1 MVDVVSRH
9 DVRVLSGTDALQA
22 YAGLIDGL
30 ACPPPQYAEWIEA
43 WTRNVNPDLAVVSLQ
58 DSGAVL
64 AVLPLEIVRKGPLKL
79 AQFPGAS
86 HANGNFVPLRRDSTL
101 AAADIEAM
109 IAALRKARPDIDLI
123 VLDRQL
129 HQHAGL
135 ANPWENV
142 PHQISPNISLA
153 VGLEGGFEALM
164 TRTSGKRK
172 RKKQRAQLRKFE
184 AIGPVRRWMAQT
196 DGEVTQLLD
205 FFFANKALRLKAM
218 GVPNVF
224 GEADVQAFFR
234 ALFAPQN
241 RFVLHALD
249 VGGKTRAL
257 TGSSLLA
264 DRIIC
269 EFGVIAQDDTAAV
282 SPGDFL
288 FFQNIEEACAQGLAV
303 YDFSAGDEYFKRLWC
318 DQITTQFD
326 TIVGLSLKGRLA
338 AAVLK
343 ARGAAV
349 RTLKSNT
356 RLWAFVRRMRRKP
369 VQAVQ
374 ADDESA

>member
-135 ANPWENV
+135 ANPWESV
-142 PHQISPNISLA
+142 PHQTSPNISLA
-153 VGLEGGFEALM
+153 VGLDGGFEALM
-164 TRTSGKRK
+164 ARTSGKRK

-241 RFVLHALD
+241 RFCAACAGCRRQD
-249 VGGKTRAL
+249 AG
-257 TGSSLLA
+257 A
-264 DRIIC
+264 DRLQP
-269 EFGVIAQDDTAAV
+269 FGRPDH
-282 SPGDFL
+282 L
-288 FFQNIEEACAQGLAV
+288 
-303 YDFSAGDEYFKRLWC
+303 R
-318 DQITTQFD
+318 
-326 TIVGLSLKGRLA
+326 
-338 AAVLK
+338 
-343 ARGAAV
+343 
-349 RTLKSNT
+349 
-356 RLWAFVRRMRRKP
+356 VRRDCTRRHGSRQPRRFP
-369 VQAVQ
+369 VFPEYRGSLRARPGCL
-374 ADDESA
+374 